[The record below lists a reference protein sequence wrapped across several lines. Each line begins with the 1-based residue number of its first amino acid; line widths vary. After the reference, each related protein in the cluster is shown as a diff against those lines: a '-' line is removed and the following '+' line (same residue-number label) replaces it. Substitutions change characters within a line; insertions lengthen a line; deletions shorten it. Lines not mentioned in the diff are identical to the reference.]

1 MYENGTQAIGWHAD
15 REEIGRTTPIASI
28 SLGATRTFMLKSKN
42 GSKNDKAEFH
52 LEDGSLTIMENV
64 CQHEYLHSVPKET
77 TVTKGRINLT
87 FRCKGEQTE
96 GERLHQRRD
105 NLNFLATPPPGA
117 GERFEFFFF
126 FFFLRLTLFF
136 SSIHQSDIA

>member
-117 GERFEFFFF
+117 GGRFEFFF

-136 SSIHQSDIA
+136 SSIHPSDIA